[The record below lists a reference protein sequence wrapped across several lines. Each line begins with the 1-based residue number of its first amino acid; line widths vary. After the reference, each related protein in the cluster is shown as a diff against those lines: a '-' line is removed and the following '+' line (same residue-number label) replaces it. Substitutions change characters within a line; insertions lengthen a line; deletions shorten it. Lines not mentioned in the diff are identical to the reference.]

1 MIAIVNYGMGN
12 LRSVQKAL
20 EHLGATAY
28 ITSDPADLH
37 AADAVVLPGVGAFGA
52 AMQRL
57 NDTGLTPALRRAVEA
72 GKPFLGI
79 CLGLQLLFESSS
91 ESPGVAGL
99 GILKGRVV
107 GFAETPHFP
116 LRVPHMGWSR
126 LRLAQHDCPLWR
138 DIPDGAYVYFVHSY
152 YAVPEGDVDLPPSL
166 RFPPLREG
174 SRGGTDAF
182 PLRGENRTGESVP
195 HACRGNLKE
204 GGLSINADSAPP
216 ADTNLQEGVSSLIT
230 AYCDYGVRFAC
241 AVGMGNLHAVQF
253 HPEKSSDTGLQI
265 LRNFLALVG
274 AAACSL

>member
-1 MIAIVNYGMGN
+1 VSMELQRHQLSIELQQWI
-12 LRSVQKAL
+12 
-20 EHLGATAY
+20 
-28 ITSDPADLH
+28 SDYL
-37 AADAVVLPGVGAFGA
+37 VGIG
-52 AMQRL
+52 
-57 NDTGLTPALRRAVEA
+57 
-72 GKPFLGI
+72 
-79 CLGLQLLFESSS
+79 
-91 ESPGVAGL
+91 
-99 GILKGRVV
+99 
-107 GFAETPHFP
+107 
-116 LRVPHMGWSR
+116 
-126 LRLAQHDCPLWR
+126 
-138 DIPDGAYVYFVHSY
+138 IPDGRFVVQGGVGVGMLKWQTS
-152 YAVPEGDVDLPPSL
+152 V
-166 RFPPLREG
+166 PPLREG